1 MELNGIKPFLQLNN
15 FFFLLVCGFEG
26 GCSLISL
33 NLEGRVVMALL
44 SPFPPLN
51 QAGFIE
57 GHLNH
62 TGRHRDSTGKG
73 RLQLECGESDLQL
86 MQVR

>member
-1 MELNGIKPFLQLNN
+1 MELNGIKPFLQLSSLF
-15 FFFLLVCGFEG
+15 FFFLLVCGLEG

-33 NLEGRVVMALL
+33 NLEGRVVMAL
-44 SPFPPLN
+44 PPLN

-62 TGRHRDSTGKG
+62 TGRGRDSTGKG